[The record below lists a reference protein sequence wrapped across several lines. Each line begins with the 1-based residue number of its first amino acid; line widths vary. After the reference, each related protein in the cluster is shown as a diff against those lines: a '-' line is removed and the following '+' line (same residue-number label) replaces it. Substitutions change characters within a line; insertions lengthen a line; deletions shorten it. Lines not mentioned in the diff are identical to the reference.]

1 MVAGWQISL
10 SIVFYLYGSLALYVF
25 FCIYQSV
32 FKYRVHGLSLNM
44 LIGLGVGIVAW
55 IIAYTIEYKGL

>member
-10 SIVFYLYGSLALYVF
+10 SIVFCLYGSLALYIC